1 MAFAD
6 EVKRLSMEIATELS
20 NPSDEFVRFIL
31 QKSSSGP
38 VKQKTVDLFRPI
50 VREILN
56 ELVSD
61 APVPPPEPAPR
72 QIESTKDAA
81 LREPLSKLD
90 GWTPLS
96 HFTDVTHK
104 APPTRIMFP
113 NGDVRPVGFWRD
125 VMYEIA
131 KWLNNTGRLSEKDL
145 PVNGD
150 GKGFSF
156 VNSVPKSPNGTEF
169 RGARKVSGRV
179 FVETH
184 YNANNLVIHCKKLLT
199 HFSVDPKT
207 VRLQLQM
214 P

>member
-6 EVKRLSMEIATELS
+6 EVKRLSMEIATELA

-31 QKSSSGP
+31 LKSSSGP

-50 VREILN
+50 VRELLH

-61 APVPPPEPAPR
+61 VPVPPPEPAPR
-72 QIESTKDAA
+72 QVESNKKAG
-81 LREPLSKLD
+81 LNEPSSKMD

-96 HFTDVTHK
+96 HFKDVTHK
-104 APPTRIMFP
+104 APPTKIMFP
-113 NGDVRPVGFWRD
+113 NGDIRPIGSWRD
-125 VMYEIA
+125 VMYEVT
-131 KWLNNTGRLSEKDL
+131 KWLYSTERLSEKDL

-150 GKGFSF
+150 GKGFTF
-156 VNSVPKSPNGTEF
+156 VNSVPRSPNGTEF
-169 RGARKVSGRV
+169 RGARRVSSRV

-184 YNANNLVIHCKKLLT
+184 YNAKNHIVHCKKLLT
-199 HFSVDPKT
+199 RFSVDPKT

-214 P
+214 R